1 MKQHFSYQRYEHSI
15 GQFLPFSARQFE
27 HELTLHYRGQCISGA
42 QPKLTMQLALDHHS
56 TESCDCIVKPS
67 TRELPYLA
75 ENEFTTMTIMQEL
88 GFDVPNCWLAN
99 FIPERDS
106 PIERAFVIKRFDR
119 DNDGNPI
126 HQEQLDAA
134 MNATCKYGET
144 DPNTEHSY
152 ISYERVYHF
161 LKQHLVANPV
171 LEDEF
176 YKRVIA
182 AYLLGNCD
190 LHLRNFAII
199 YDDCGHMRLAPVYD
213 YVAVSAYPFIMEPS
227 MALPLRQF
235 EEGNQNACPGFAQHG
250 VYTGRDFIDFGCAI
264 GLSEV
269 TATHYIDDLF
279 SHVPQIIEQ
288 YRCSLLP
295 DHQIQSI
302 EQWVNTVAYHFIEY
316 R

>member
-1 MKQHFSYQRYEHSI
+1 
-15 GQFLPFSARQFE
+15 
-27 HELTLHYRGQCISGA
+27 
-42 QPKLTMQLALDHHS
+42 
-56 TESCDCIVKPS
+56 
-67 TRELPYLA
+67 
-75 ENEFTTMTIMQEL
+75 MTIMQEL